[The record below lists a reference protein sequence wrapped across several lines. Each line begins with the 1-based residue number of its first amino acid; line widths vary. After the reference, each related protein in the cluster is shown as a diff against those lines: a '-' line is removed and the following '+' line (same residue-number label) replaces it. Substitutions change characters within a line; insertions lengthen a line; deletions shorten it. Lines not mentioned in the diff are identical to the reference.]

1 MQVKAAAAHQAGARA
16 VLDFWFGAPD
26 SPEHGGRRDVWFKK
40 SDALD
45 QLVRERFLS
54 VHELAARGALA
65 EWGNTP
71 QSLLALV
78 IVLDQFPRNMF
89 RNDARAFATD
99 APALAAAE
107 RMIERGWDR
116 QLAPIERWFA
126 YLPYQHAEDLAMQQ
140 RGLELFESVREDP
153 ALADVPEWARKHY
166 DVIARFG
173 RFPHRNAVLG
183 RASTPQEVEFLAQP
197 GSSF

>member
-1 MQVKAAAAHQAGARA
+1 MI
-16 VLDFWFGAPD
+16 
-26 SPEHGGRRDVWFKK
+26 
-40 SDALD
+40 
-45 QLVRERFLS
+45 
-54 VHELAARGALA
+54 
-65 EWGNTP
+65 
-71 QSLLALV
+71 

-107 RMIERGWDR
+107 RMIERGWDWR
-116 QLAPIERWFA
+116 LAPIERWFA
-126 YLPYQHAEDLAMQQ
+126 YMPYQHAEDLAMQQ
-140 RGLELFESVREDP
+140 RGLELFERVREDP
-153 ALADVPEWARKHY
+153 TLADVPEWARKHHA
-166 DVIARFG
+166 VIARFG